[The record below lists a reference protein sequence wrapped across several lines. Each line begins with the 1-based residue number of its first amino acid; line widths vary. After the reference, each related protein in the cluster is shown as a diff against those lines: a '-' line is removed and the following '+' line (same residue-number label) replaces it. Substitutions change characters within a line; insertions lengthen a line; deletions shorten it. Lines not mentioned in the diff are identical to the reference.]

1 MGATIWSVVF
11 LLTNWFIRSK
21 STINRTI
28 FIEKNYLKHKKDEPS
43 VSDMLL
49 HRGQIGYYLTLDTV
63 VGPGLSTRRGY
74 TRFGGGPECGA
85 PPHTI
90 MTYPDYIPNIP
101 CKSN

>member
-1 MGATIWSVVF
+1 
-11 LLTNWFIRSK
+11 
-21 STINRTI
+21 
-28 FIEKNYLKHKKDEPS
+28 
-43 VSDMLL
+43 MLL

-90 MTYPDYIPNIP
+90 MTYPDFIPNIP
-101 CKSN
+101 CKSK